1 MWTGV
6 IGTLIGRYSLFLK
19 ERKRKKGNDTS
30 NNAHKNRP
38 LRQHY
43 QKMCAFINHDQ
54 VEYLPAPWVI
64 RHGQSLTAQM
74 WLGSQT
80 ALWVVLLKHTAV
92 TGVSV
97 WWVESRYIHRHS
109 WWSDCLLGGV
119 RLNTHT
125 AVVIRW
131 NDCLL
136 QKTNKQ
142 ELGVPVYCLLIER
155 RCKTMTTWCWFKKN
169 LFQNM

>member
-155 RCKTMTTWCWFKKN
+155 RCKTMTTWCWFLKN
-169 LFQNM
+169 LLF